1 MGGIITFIMN
11 DTKTARYPHAKNKL
25 DPCILLYIKTGS
37 KCIKA
42 RTVKLFEE
50 NIDINCYDLEW
61 SKTFLDTKSTNNKRK
76 KYTDWTSWELKAFL
90 LKMIP

>member
-1 MGGIITFIMN
+1 MN

-50 NIDINCYDLEW
+50 NIDINCYDLE
-61 SKTFLDTKSTNNKRK
+61 
-76 KYTDWTSWELKAFL
+76 
-90 LKMIP
+90 